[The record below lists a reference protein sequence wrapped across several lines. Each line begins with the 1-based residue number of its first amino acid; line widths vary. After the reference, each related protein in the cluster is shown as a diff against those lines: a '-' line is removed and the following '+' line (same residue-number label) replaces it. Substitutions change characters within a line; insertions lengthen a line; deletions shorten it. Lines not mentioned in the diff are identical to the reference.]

1 MDGRELF
8 INGEKSY
15 PGHKNIDIKDNIAK
29 SQKEKK
35 EDVVS
40 HDHPS
45 PKGTK
50 DIKARFLM
58 TICCFLMNVFER
70 MNP

>member
-1 MDGRELF
+1 M
-8 INGEKSY
+8 EK
-15 PGHKNIDIKDNIAK
+15 NLILVIKILTLKTILLKAK
-29 SQKEKK
+29 KKKK